1 MSFDYIGAFPIP
13 VAILPKKL
21 RDLLEPVSFDL
32 QQRVEVASF
41 FEADP
46 HGPNVEHVH
55 FQTAVVV
62 DDGDEPIEV
71 LDEAGQGVV
80 EFSVPIDR
88 KGCASKFVPSIS
100 GQDYVIAS
108 WGDSSFYSFHLAEK
122 VWMTLGLTPRC
133 VGNEHQ
139 RLIYDDLGLPEF
151 GVVEGE
157 ISSEYHWESKRNVS
171 WNMSNEYLRKYLWLR
186 GTRAIRVF
194 FYEKLFPDQAELREL
209 MKGETHI
216 KLEPSTGTAWYLLD
230 IRQHKGGL
238 LVQVWASVESVS
250 CELCP
255 EQSADG
261 LVWPGSIDP
270 MTHDHAN
277 ALVEINSI
285 YLDDKFLQ
293 RYEQNTF
300 YDTVPFRSYGV
311 WHCSPSYKGQ
321 WSFTD
326 CVRVGRN
333 LIQVS
338 MRELYKPK
346 PDREI
351 IHAHKF
357 ALSEA
362 EIAHFDLDAEHI
374 VAKTQRLLDQLLW
387 LGDNLSMLGALFQ
400 LTKTGADL
408 VGFSREELQSNG
420 WARYPNLCRLAQ
432 VAPLDMSQQDFLAR
446 CKSLHEVWQKLP
458 NGYLKTLLE
467 KAGCPRTAVKELG
480 SIKLLQALT
489 NIIQQLNRHEESIDA
504 FISTSEREGWSDR
517 NDAMAFLFLNND
529 LRIADA
535 HESFSECLKTLQNM
549 GFDIAHINDGY
560 GLALDFVMDG
570 VIDSLQIFNSAVECL
585 LDRL

>member
-1 MSFDYIGAFPIP
+1 MPFDYIRAFPIP
-13 VAILPKKL
+13 TAILSEKL
-21 RDLLEPVSFDL
+21 RDLLEPVGFDP

-41 FEADP
+41 FESDP

-71 LDEAGQGVV
+71 LDEAGHGVV
-80 EFSVPIDR
+80 EFSVPIDN
-88 KGCASKFVPSIS
+88 KGLASEFVPSIS
-100 GQDYVIAS
+100 EQDYVIAS
-108 WGDSSFYSFHLAEK
+108 WGNGSFYSFHLAEK

-171 WNMSNEYLRKYLWLR
+171 WKMSNEYLRKYLWLR
-186 GTRAIRVF
+186 GARAIRVF
-194 FYEKLFPDQAELREL
+194 FYEKLFPDQAELRGL
-209 MKGETHI
+209 MEGKTHI
-216 KLEPSTGTAWYLLD
+216 KLEPSTGPAWYLLD
-230 IRQHKGGL
+230 IRQHQDGL
-238 LVQVWASVESVS
+238 LVQIWASVESVS

-261 LVWPGSIDP
+261 LMWPGRMEP
-270 MTHDHAN
+270 MTKAHAN
-277 ALVEINSI
+277 ASVGIDPV

-300 YDTVPFRSYGV
+300 YDTVPSPYYGA
-311 WHCSPSYKGQ
+311 WNCSPSYKGQ
-321 WSFTD
+321 WCFTD
-326 CVRVGRN
+326 CVRVSRN
-333 LIQVS
+333 LIKVS

-351 IHAHKF
+351 IHAYKF

-362 EIAHFDLDAEHI
+362 EISNFDLNAEHI
-374 VAKTQRLLDQLLW
+374 VAKTQRLLDQLLL
-387 LGDNLSMLGALFQ
+387 LGEHMSKLGALFG

-408 VGFSREELQSNG
+408 VGFSREELQWSG
-420 WARYPNLCRLAQ
+420 WAEYPNLCRLAQ

-458 NGYLKTLLE
+458 DGYLKTLLE
-467 KAGCPRTAVKELG
+467 KAGCPRAAVKELG

-504 FISTSEREGWSDR
+504 FSSTSEREGWRDR
-517 NDAMAFLFLNND
+517 NNAMAPLFLNYD
-529 LRIADA
+529 LRNADA
-535 HESFSECLKTLQNM
+535 HESFSKCLKTLQNM
-549 GFDIAHINDGY
+549 SFDIAHTNDGY
-560 GLALDFVMDG
+560 GLALDFVMNG
-570 VIDSLQIFNSAVECL
+570 VIDSLQIFNSAAECL
-585 LDRL
+585 LNRL